1 MSGGAL
7 YQESLRLLR
16 RLELPEVS
24 ERDVLA
30 ALEAAQPGPLPL
42 FYEAGAEAGLP
53 RDVLL
58 ARGAGLFFSFCAGN
72 LADDLIDGDCTYH
85 EAPLRVGPCV
95 QFLLQNLAFA
105 TLAGAQAR
113 VPAPALA
120 EAALTLAR
128 AAGPQALEVRAR
140 EWTAPLF
147 RQVAEGIAGQQWAA
161 YLRVL
166 WAGTVLEERAAV
178 AGRALGVAAH
188 VVEDIRSR
196 DARFTSMPREDRN
209 VVVGWARAATD
220 SLRRQDLRC
229 LDAAL
234 RRIEPILPEV
244 ES

>member
-1 MSGGAL
+1 MSGGAV
-7 YQESLRLLR
+7 YQEALRMLR
-16 RLELPEVS
+16 RLELPEAS

-30 ALEAAQPGPLPL
+30 ALEAGQPGPLAL
-42 FYEAGAEAGLP
+42 FYEAGSEAGLP
-53 RDVLL
+53 RATLL

-85 EAPLRVGPCV
+85 AEPLRVGPCV

-105 TLAGAQAR
+105 TLAGEDAR
-113 VPAPALA
+113 VPAPVLA
-120 EAALTLAR
+120 EASRTLAL

-140 EWTAPLF
+140 QWTAPLF

-166 WAGTVLEERAAV
+166 WAGTLLESRAAA

-196 DARFTSMPREDRN
+196 DVRFVGLTPGDRN
-209 VVVGWARAATD
+209 EVVAWAREATE

-244 ES
+244 E

>member
-7 YQESLRLLR
+7 YQEALRMLR
-16 RLELPEVS
+16 RLELPAES

-30 ALEAAQPGPLPL
+30 ALEAGQPGPLAL

-53 RDVLL
+53 RNTLL

-85 EAPLRVGPCV
+85 EDPLRVGPCV

-105 TLAGAQAR
+105 TLAGEDAR
-113 VPAPALA
+113 VPGRVLA
-120 EAALTLAR
+120 EASRTLAL
-128 AAGPQALEVRAR
+128 AAGPQALEVRTQ

-166 WAGTVLEERAAV
+166 WAGTLLEPRAPA

-188 VVEDIRSR
+188 VVEDIRTH
-196 DARFTSMPREDRN
+196 DVRFTRLPPRDRN
-209 VVVGWARAATD
+209 EVVAWAREAAEA
-220 SLRRQDLRC
+220 LRQHDLRC

-234 RRIEPILPEV
+234 RRIEPNLPEV
-244 ES
+244 E